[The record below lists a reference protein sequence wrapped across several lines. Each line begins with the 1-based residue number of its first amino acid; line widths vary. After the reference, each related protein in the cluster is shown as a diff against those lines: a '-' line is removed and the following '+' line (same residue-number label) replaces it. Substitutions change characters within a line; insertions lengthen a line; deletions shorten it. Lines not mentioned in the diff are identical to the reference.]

1 MDQYLPRVAR
11 SMTLLR
17 TCQALGN
24 LCRPDK
30 LIQPTGMTTTLPP
43 DLYPSSY
50 AQARSRFLD
59 AARTA
64 GAVLCSHVLP
74 GLRGP
79 ENEELALDAAYVG
92 SPDAARVLVM
102 LAGTHG
108 SEGYAASPLLTAF
121 LRESQQL
128 TSLHADVGILLL
140 HAVNPYGFAHTL
152 RTNENNVDL
161 NRNFIDFSAPLPS
174 NAGYRELHPLLLPV
188 DRSRPGRAAA
198 RHALAA
204 WNAAHGHAAFFD
216 AVFNGQYDVPEGL
229 MYGGCE
235 RQWSNLALEAVT
247 RRFLAN
253 ARCIAF
259 IDWHTGLGEYGKPFF
274 LCFNEPGSSQWEHC
288 CDWWGRDA
296 VETRSGFDGA
306 PRPQYSGLVFHGMR
320 GFCAGADFT
329 GAVIEF
335 GTTPPEIT
343 IEGLLVDNRLR
354 FDAAALDD
362 EERGALLKR
371 AMASFCPPD
380 PDWRRRV
387 IDTGLVISRQAFDG
401 MCAQDPAL

>member
-1 MDQYLPRVAR
+1 M
-11 SMTLLR
+11 
-17 TCQALGN
+17 
-24 LCRPDK
+24 
-30 LIQPTGMTTTLPP
+30 ITTFSP
-43 DLYPSSY
+43 DLYPCSY

-64 GAVLCSHVLP
+64 GAALCSHLLP

-92 SPDAARVLVM
+92 PPDAARVLVM

-121 LRESQQL
+121 LGESQQL
-128 TSLHADVGILLL
+128 ARLQKGVGVLLL

-174 NAGYRELHPLLLPV
+174 NAGYRELHPLLLPA
-188 DRSRPGRAAA
+188 DRSRQGYAAA
-198 RHALAA
+198 QQALAA
-204 WNAAHGHAAFFD
+204 WSAAHGQAAFFD
-216 AVFNGQYDVPEGL
+216 AVFNGQYDVPEGI
-229 MYGGCE
+229 MYGGRE

-247 RRFLAN
+247 RRFLTN
-253 ARCIAF
+253 ARHIAF

-274 LCFNEPGSSQWEHC
+274 LCFNEPGSPQWERC

-320 GFCAGADFT
+320 SFCSGADFA

-335 GTTPPEIT
+335 GTTLPEVT

-354 FDAAALDD
+354 FDDANALDD
-362 EERGALLKR
+362 EERGTLRKR

-387 IDTGLVISRQAFDG
+387 IDAGLVISRQAFEG
-401 MCAQDPAL
+401 LCARAPAL